1 MKDKITNNLSNPT
14 IDKLSSAECE
24 INKLL
29 LFSELGNHSDQFM
42 LGLIFYEGE
51 IVEENLEKAFYWIKK
66 SADRGYSKAQFYLG
80 MMYFC
85 GHGIEK
91 NYNQSFIWLRE
102 SAEQSHSEAEYYL
115 SWHYKYGWGVI
126 KDLKEWE
133 YWLKKSAAHGYEGA
147 KNAVF
152 DCFEC
157 GSIEFLFSN

>member
-1 MKDKITNNLSNPT
+1 MPNIERNILG
-14 IDKLSSAECE
+14 ECE

-29 LFSELGNHSDQFM
+29 LFSELENHSEQFL

-51 IVEENLEKAFYWIKK
+51 IMEENLEKAFHWIKK

-91 NYNQSFIWLRE
+91 DYYQSFSWLKK

-115 SWHYKYGWGVI
+115 SWHFKNG
-126 KDLKEWE
+126 KC
-133 YWLKKSAAHGYEGA
+133 HGQGTLTFSDGSKYEGGMEGRG
-147 KNAVF
+147 KTTK
-152 DCFEC
+152 
-157 GSIEFLFSN
+157 

>member
-1 MKDKITNNLSNPT
+1 MPNIERNVPG
-14 IDKLSSAECE
+14 ECE

-29 LFSELGNHSDQFM
+29 LFSELGNHSEQFL

-51 IVEENLEKAFYWIKK
+51 IMEENLEKAFHWIKK
-66 SADRGYSKAQFYLG
+66 SADQEYSKAQFYLG

-91 NYNQSFIWLRE
+91 DYYQSFSWLKK

-115 SWHYKYGWGVI
+115 SWHFKNGWGVVEDSE
-126 KDLKEWE
+126 KWE

-147 KNAVF
+147 QDAVVKS
-152 DCFEC
+152 FEC
-157 GSIEFLFSN
+157 GGIELLF

>member
-1 MKDKITNNLSNPT
+1 MKDKITKNLSNPT
-14 IDKLSSAECE
+14 IDKLSSGKCE

-51 IVEENLEKAFYWIKK
+51 IVEENLEKAFYWINK
-66 SADRGYSKAQFYLG
+66 SADWGYSKAQFYLG

-91 NYNQSFIWLRE
+91 DYYQSCSWLKK

-115 SWHYKYGWGVI
+115 SWHFKNGWGVVEDSE
-126 KDLKEWE
+126 KWE

-147 KNAVF
+147 QDAVGKS
-152 DCFEC
+152 FEC
-157 GSIEFLFSN
+157 GVIELIF